1 MNLAWDIVLQAA
13 KDGWTSDRLFFQPAE
28 DPSPYL
34 EQSFKSINE
43 KNVDTNLIDVNPL
56 YRFSSIFE
64 YLLHRD
70 VMDLVFAEQ
79 KEFILFYF
87 DLIMHILTEIDLC
100 HGMTTREFCIRKLRS
115 EMLEGNFGEVAR
127 EGMEQLSRENQ
138 LNVADELV
146 QVFLAGSSLHAFCS
160 IMKQIFPGCLI
171 YQDRKHTQRIYAY
184 IGRERDE
191 SLQKV
196 WQMIRET
203 FLPLDLSVKEFWGE
217 HFGILDVDAT
227 MKIDAIAIF

>member
-1 MNLAWDIVLQAA
+1 LNLVWDIVLQAA
-13 KDGWTSDRLFFQPAE
+13 KDGWKSEQLFFQPTE
-28 DPSPYL
+28 NCSPYL

-56 YRFSSIFE
+56 YRFSPIFE

-79 KEFILFYF
+79 KEFILFYS
-87 DLIMHILTEIDLC
+87 DLLMHILTEIDLC
-100 HGMTTREFCIRKLRS
+100 HGMTTREFFIRKLRR
-115 EMLEGNFGEVAR
+115 EILDGNFGEVAR
-127 EGMEQLSRENQ
+127 EGLEQLSREKQ
-138 LNVADELV
+138 IIVADELL
-146 QVFLAGSSLHAFCS
+146 QVYATGSSLKSFCNV
-160 IMKQIFPGCLI
+160 MKQIFTGCLI
-171 YQDRKHTQRIYAY
+171 YQDRLHPQKIYAY

-191 SLQKV
+191 QLQKI

-203 FLPLDLSVKEFWGE
+203 FLPLDLEVREFWAE
-217 HFGILDVDAT
+217 HFGILGVDET